1 MKTMKSF
8 LGIAALTALMT
19 SCLSNDDNYQA
30 GFPQLAVK
38 SNYFYANNDKDTL
51 YVTSYGS
58 WQINTTSGAN
68 WCKLDRNS
76 GNGMTS
82 YTIPIIFSQNTT
94 ESSRDVVFD
103 IFDKE
108 HSDTHVSFKLTQV
121 ATRGNGA
128 FGNAAL
134 VKKITGS
141 DGSLFE
147 FTYDDYYRPLTV
159 VISKDGTPLRNLE
172 FTYNDYAQTMR
183 VNSQGLQLS
192 ATYTNNYQPRDLGG
206 SGDTIVFAEQ
216 TYYSLMY
223 AGSASLAFNFEE
235 HHSNGAYQGYGFLQ
249 MNAAS
254 HPDSIN
260 IADSLRYQAKNSQ
273 GYVVASENMAFKYS
287 NADNR
292 HQSVDVNQLILGA
305 EQCNPYLLASL
316 YRLCRSSYIVSAA
329 TFQNA
334 ADNITVA
341 AALNADKSVQKLTV
355 TRHGDSIDYTFEY

>member
-30 GFPQLAVK
+30 GFPQLSVK

-51 YVTSYGS
+51 FVTSYGS
-58 WQINTTSGAN
+58 WQINTTSGGD

-76 GNGMTS
+76 GNGMTGYS
-82 YTIPIIFSQNTT
+82 IPIRFSQNTT
-94 ESSRDVVFD
+94 GASRDVIFN

-108 HSDTHVSFKLTQV
+108 HSDTYVNFRLTQV

-128 FGNAAL
+128 FGKAAM
-134 VKKITGS
+134 VKTITGS
-141 DGSLFE
+141 DGSLFQ
-147 FTYDDYYRPLTV
+147 FTYDDYHRPLTV
-159 VISKDGTPLRNLE
+159 NISKDGTTLRNLE
-172 FTYNDYAQTMR
+172 FTYNDYIQTMR
-183 VNSQGLQLS
+183 VNSQGVQLS
-192 ATYTNNYQPRDLGG
+192 ASFTNSFQPKNLGG

-216 TYYSLMY
+216 SYYSLIS

-235 HHSNGAYQGYGFLQ
+235 HHSNGAYQGFGFLQ
-249 MNAAS
+249 MKAAS

-260 IADSLRYQAKNSQ
+260 QADSLRYQAKNSL
-273 GYVVASENMAFKYS
+273 GVVASENMAFHYGS
-287 NADNR
+287 ADNR
-292 HQSVDVNQLILGA
+292 YQSVDVNQLLLGA
-305 EQCNPYLLASL
+305 EQCNPYLLVSL
-316 YRLCRSSYIVSAA
+316 YRLCRSSYIVSTA

-341 AALNADKSVQKLTV
+341 AALNADKSVQKLSI
-355 TRHGDSIDYTFEY
+355 TRYGTTIDYMFEY